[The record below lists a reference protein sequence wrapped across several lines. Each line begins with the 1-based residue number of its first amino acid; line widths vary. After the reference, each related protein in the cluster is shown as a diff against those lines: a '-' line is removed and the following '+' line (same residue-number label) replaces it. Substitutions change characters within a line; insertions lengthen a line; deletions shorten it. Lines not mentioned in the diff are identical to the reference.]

1 MHDHDWDED
10 HGDDWGWDDEDSHD
24 SHHDYEY
31 DEYEDH
37 DDESCGDY

>member
-1 MHDHDWDED
+1 MYDNWDED
-10 HGDDWGWDDEDSHD
+10 HGDDWSCDYEDSHD
-24 SHHDYEY
+24 SDCDY